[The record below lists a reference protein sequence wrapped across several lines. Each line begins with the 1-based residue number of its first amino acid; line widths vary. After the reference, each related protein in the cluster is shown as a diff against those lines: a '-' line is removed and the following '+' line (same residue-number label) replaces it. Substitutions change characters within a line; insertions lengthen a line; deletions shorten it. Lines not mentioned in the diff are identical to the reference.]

1 MAHTRMPP
9 IGALEQV
16 GQQLRERL
24 IVGEDSDAPSFS
36 FESLNAVASPLSS
49 TVELGATFELWR
61 LSPSAIEETRPGVPL
76 GKLAKRIGWH
86 HQVRLDDK
94 SLGFARSSSK
104 LEDEK
109 SFSVDAI
116 FVADVADGGEE
127 INLAEEI
134 HKAILWANDNIG
146 DEKVANLLTAPAY
159 QVEAMWFV
167 DERDPAD
174 GDVFIISLP
183 SDFQGLREGKLFS
196 TKQFLDALRNETP
209 VQGLIHKRV
218 AGAGLLGSSGLIPFH
233 GGLTTMATKKSSGKI
248 SGGGSSTKIGTPGK
262 RPKKSKKGGKLGG
275 GGSSTKIGG
284 TGRGAKQTTPPPAEA
299 KGGGSSTKIGGKGK
313 GRKTYKKR

>member
-1 MAHTRMPP
+1 MAHTRTPP
-9 IGALEQV
+9 VGALEQV

-61 LSPSAIEETRPGVPL
+61 LSPSAIEETRPGAVPL
-76 GKLAKRIGWH
+76 SKLAKRIGWH

-94 SLGFARSSSK
+94 SLGFARSSAK

-134 HKAILWANDNIG
+134 NKAILWANDNIG

-167 DERDPAD
+167 DERNPSN
-174 GDVFIISLP
+174 GDVYIISLP
-183 SDFQGLREGKLFS
+183 SDFQGLREAELFS
-196 TKQFLDALRNETP
+196 AKQFLEALRNERP
-209 VQGLIHKRV
+209 VQGLIHKRA
-218 AGAGLLGSSGLIPFH
+218 AGAGLLGGNGLIPFH
-233 GGLTTMATKKSSGKI
+233 GGLTTMATRKSPGKI
-248 SGGGSSTKIGTPGK
+248 SGGGSSTKIGKGGK
-262 RPKKSKKGGKLGG
+262 RPKSKKGGKLGG

-284 TGRGAKQTTPPPAEA
+284 GGRGGKQTLPPAEEQ
-299 KGGGSSTKIGGKGK
+299 GGGSGGPKLGKGK